1 MKNNYLVGIDIGT
14 KKICTLI
21 GQIKSEE
28 EKEDLEIIG
37 YGITESRGLKKGAIV
52 NMERSV
58 EDIKKSIKERTGVDI
73 ATRAP
78 SKMM

>member
-52 NMERSV
+52 ALGFPQSPDFGRGELQWLV
-58 EDIKKSIKERTGVDI
+58 TAKILGL
-73 ATRAP
+73 
-78 SKMM
+78 